1 MMLTRRALVKKIM
14 LSGIAARHVAGWV
27 PLEENFTTLFLGDSI
42 TNDSGN
48 RSRNLDWNHVLGHGY
63 VYLIASRLWCDHP
76 SKGFHFF
83 NRGVSGNKV
92 TDLAARWQQDTLDIK
107 PQLLSILVGVND
119 ANSMFTHDGAVTA
132 DVYREVYAGLL
143 TRTRERLPGI
153 RIVLCEPFLLPVGRV
168 KDQWKAW
175 SAEMKVR
182 QTIVREL
189 AARFNATFVPLQE
202 EFDKACEKAPPDYW
216 IWDGIHPMPGG
227 HELIARKWIRVV
239 LGH

>member
-1 MMLTRRALVKKIM
+1 MILTRRDLVKKII
-14 LSGIAARHVAGWV
+14 LSGIAVRHVPDGL
-27 PLEENFTTLFLGDSI
+27 PLEEGFTFLFQGDSI
-42 TNDSGN
+42 TDGN

-63 VYLIASRLWCDHP
+63 VYLIASRLWCDNP
-76 SKGFHFF
+76 SKGYHFF

-92 TDLAARWQQDTLDIK
+92 TDLAARWQEDVLNIK

-119 ANSMFTHDGAVTA
+119 VNSMFTHDGSVTGENF
-132 DVYREVYAGLL
+132 REVYASLL
-143 TRTRERLPGI
+143 AKTKEQLPGM

-168 KDQWKAW
+168 KDQWEAW

-189 AARFNATFVPLQE
+189 AAQFHAVFVPLQE

-227 HELIARKWIRVV
+227 HELIARKWIKVV
-239 LGH
+239 LGR